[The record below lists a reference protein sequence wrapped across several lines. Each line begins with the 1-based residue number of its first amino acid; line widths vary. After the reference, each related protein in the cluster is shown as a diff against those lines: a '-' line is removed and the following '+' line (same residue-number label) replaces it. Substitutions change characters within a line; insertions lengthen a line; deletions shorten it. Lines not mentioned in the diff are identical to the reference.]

1 MQVEAN
7 PGPGGLYSVLY
18 SGKGEVLAWKVVA
31 LPSSSNDYQL
41 SCAAVSSAYSAP
53 DSDMRLAR
61 NSAQAPLKFG
71 CLMAPQSYN
80 IRVVDPVVCCPGP
93 FRTGAFTARSTG
105 ARQLSAESLSRNYT
119 QREPALWR
127 EFIYCSL
134 GSPHPMTG

>member
-71 CLMAPQSYN
+71 CLMAPHSYN
-80 IRVVDPVVCCPGP
+80 NQGSGP
-93 FRTGAFTARSTG
+93 CSVLPRS
-105 ARQLSAESLSRNYT
+105 L
-119 QREPALWR
+119 
-127 EFIYCSL
+127 
-134 GSPHPMTG
+134 